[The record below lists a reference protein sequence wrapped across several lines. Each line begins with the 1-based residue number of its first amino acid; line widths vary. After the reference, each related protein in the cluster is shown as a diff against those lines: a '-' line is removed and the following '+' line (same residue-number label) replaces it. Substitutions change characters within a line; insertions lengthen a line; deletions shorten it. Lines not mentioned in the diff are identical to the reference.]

1 MVSGSFYPDPIT
13 HRQNPRFSWAS
24 EAMQYPVFTEVVFSL
39 GKSRS
44 RKPTN
49 KKSSTN

>member
-1 MVSGSFYPDPIT
+1 MILGVFYPDPIT
-13 HRQNPRFSWAS
+13 HRQNPRLSWAS

-44 RKPTN
+44 RKE
-49 KKSSTN
+49 